1 VIGERPFRSIP
12 TNHSNDT
19 QYGFCIAYRIFCK
32 VDYILTALIL
42 VTMVLTSCTES
53 PTPYRP
59 PWPAFQNTQPV
70 QVNPTPLST
79 MQVIDTPLPT
89 ATEACADNLTFLEA
103 VSIPDGMVVHPG
115 EHLDKCWLVQ
125 NSGSCNW
132 DDHYR
137 LRSITGTNLNAP
149 HELALYPARSG
160 AKVILR
166 VELTAPTDP
175 GSYQNTWQAYDP
187 QGVPFGDPLN
197 IQIVVNSGQP

>member
-1 VIGERPFRSIP
+1 MIGHRLCRSLP
-12 TNHSNDT
+12 TNHSSDT
-19 QYGFCIAYRIFCK
+19 QYKVRIAYRIFSK
-32 VDYILTALIL
+32 VDYIFTALIFT
-42 VTMVLTSCTES
+42 TMVLTACAEQ

-79 MQVIDTPLPT
+79 MQVIETPLPT
-89 ATEACADNLTFLEA
+89 ATEACTDNLTFLEA
-103 VSIPDGMVVHPG
+103 VSIPDGVVVHPG
-115 EHLDKCWLVQ
+115 EHLDKRWLVQ

-132 DDHYR
+132 DDRYR
-137 LRSITGTNLNAP
+137 LRSITKTDLNVP
-149 HELALYPARSG
+149 PELALYPARSG

-166 VELTAPTDP
+166 VQLTAPTDP